1 MKRSGKTEGNVIC
14 QHFEDDANQLSCAM
28 PQGIVVIL
36 TLRTLGIIETA
47 EHVVVAD
54 DVVSGIDE
62 SVAKDRGT
70 AFGHSGMAG
79 IEIAG
84 LVNRRIQSRK
94 GQQFGR

>member
-1 MKRSGKTEGNVIC
+1 MRRLGKTEGNVIG
-14 QHFEDDANQLSCAM
+14 QHLEDNANQLSCAM
-28 PQGIVVIL
+28 PQRIVVIL
-36 TLRTLGIIETA
+36 ALRTLGIIETA
-47 EHVVVAD
+47 EYIVVTD

-84 LVNRRIQSRK
+84 LVNRCA
-94 GQQFGR
+94 

>member
-1 MKRSGKTEGNVIC
+1 
-14 QHFEDDANQLSCAM
+14 M
-28 PQGIVVIL
+28 PQRIVMVL
-36 TLRTLGIIETA
+36 TLRTLSIIEIA
-47 EHVVVAD
+47 EHVVVTD
-54 DVVSGIDE
+54 DVVSSINE
-62 SVAKDRGT
+62 SIAKDTGT